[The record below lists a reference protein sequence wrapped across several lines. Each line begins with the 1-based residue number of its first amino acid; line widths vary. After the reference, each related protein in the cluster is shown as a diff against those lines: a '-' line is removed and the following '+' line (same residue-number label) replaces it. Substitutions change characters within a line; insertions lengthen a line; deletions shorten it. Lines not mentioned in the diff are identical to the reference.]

1 MKMTCSVAWNLRF
14 ELQTIPVPHEKM
26 HIMSSLCEKDINCVT
41 RRWKHKAH
49 KRFQKMNGAT
59 LPVTK
64 KRINFK
70 KPSFTIVCTNDSCCG
85 RRTWGR
91 VEGKRGPSQV
101 WKKTRYEQGMKEF
114 VEDSIRN
121 LCNLFAILFA
131 IYGFGLTCT
140 FMQYFNRVMQSAR
153 YTDFQNAKLFMKTS
167 IKKHDDW
174 NFDTLLL
181 LLVKIWLLL
190 CIWLSIT

>member
-1 MKMTCSVAWNLRF
+1 MTV
-14 ELQTIPVPHEKM
+14 VVDDGHEDGWKEKGV
-26 HIMSSLCEKDINCVT
+26 HHKYEKRLDMS
-41 RRWKHKAH
+41 
-49 KRFQKMNGAT
+49 
-59 LPVTK
+59 
-64 KRINFK
+64 
-70 KPSFTIVCTNDSCCG
+70 
-85 RRTWGR
+85 
-91 VEGKRGPSQV
+91 
-101 WKKTRYEQGMKEF
+101 QGMKEF

-131 IYGFGLTCT
+131 IYGFDLICT

-181 LLVKIWLLL
+181 LVVKI
-190 CIWLSIT
+190 